1 LVVGRDERIA
11 WTREG
16 RDGCITEKPGFMYSA
31 LPTIRTPGLAVGHS
45 AVRSIL
51 QGHDDGKKGTPYE
64 QVIWRPADREERLLT
79 EERKRVLT
87 RKKKRARRLVVTHS
101 GVCPMRSTA
110 RGYRT
115 LPSAAFVYEPAM
127 SPDASRGTGRECVR
141 ECACVC
147 AISKPF
153 PARAD
158 DLVRSS
164 PEVMG
169 GQHTPQHTHT
179 HILPIYD
186 VGSTLATARDGESVA
201 VSCVGLAGR
210 VTAVPSRGSLFRR
223 QGVMS
228 DSLAVQVAIFSVV
241 GRTHTKT
248 CLLLTHHNTATH
260 RPHVLAAQGRRW
272 PK

>member
-1 LVVGRDERIA
+1 VRQLLPIPQQAGRVLYTLTAQIGCQHPLLVVGRDGRIA

-16 RDGCITEKPGFMYSA
+16 REGCVTEKPGFMYSA

-51 QGHDDGKKGTPYE
+51 QGHDDGKKGTPYQ
-64 QVIWRPADREERLLT
+64 QVVWRPADREERLLT

-127 SPDASRGTGRECVR
+127 SPDAPRRVRGVSVCVSV
-141 ECACVC
+141 CVCVC
-147 AISKPF
+147 AISKHA
-153 PARAD
+153 ARAD

-169 GQHTPQHTHT
+169 GQHTAQHTHT

-186 VGSTLATARDGESVA
+186 VGSTLATARGGKSVG
-201 VSCVGLAGR
+201 VSCVGLAHKIQVVCGC
-210 VTAVPSRGSLFRR
+210 AK
-223 QGVMS
+223 QGT
-228 DSLAVQVAIFSVV
+228 L
-241 GRTHTKT
+241 
-248 CLLLTHHNTATH
+248 
-260 RPHVLAAQGRRW
+260 
-272 PK
+272 